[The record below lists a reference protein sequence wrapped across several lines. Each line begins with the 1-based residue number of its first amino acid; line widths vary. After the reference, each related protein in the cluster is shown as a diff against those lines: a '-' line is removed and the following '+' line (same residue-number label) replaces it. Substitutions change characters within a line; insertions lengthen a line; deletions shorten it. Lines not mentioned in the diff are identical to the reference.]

1 MKAAHRPPWLFPLS
15 SNMDPAPPSNS
26 LRTFATLLPFLWPQ
40 GRSDLKARVLLALLS
55 LILAKAANVM
65 VPLVLGD
72 AVDQLGNLDNEAH
85 LWLGIPLAVILAY
98 GIFRLSSLALNEL
111 RDALFARVA
120 QHAVRALALRVFEHL
135 HSLSIRFHLS
145 RKTGALN
152 RFIDRGT
159 NSVRFLLSFVAF
171 NVVPTVIELLLIGG
185 ILWALFGFVYT
196 AITIVT
202 IALYVWLTFVI
213 TTWRTRIRR
222 EMNDAENDIG
232 SRTVDSLL
240 NFETVRY
247 FNNES
252 HEVARL
258 DEALADYEKAAVRT
272 RESLS
277 LLNVAQAGVVTL
289 GVTLMLV
296 LAAFDIRN
304 GDMTVGDFVVV
315 NTYLLQVAIPLNIL
329 GTVYR
334 EIRQS
339 MVDMENLFALVDE
352 QTDVADAPDAKILRP
367 QGGVIEFQ
375 DVSFSYE
382 ANRNILK
389 DINLAVDAGTT
400 TAIVG
405 PTGSGKST
413 ISRLLLR
420 FYDPQAGRI
429 LIDGQDLRELTQH
442 SLREA
447 IGVVP
452 QDTVLFNDT
461 IYYNIAYGNPKA
473 NEDQVL
479 AAAKAAQLDHFIQ
492 RLPERYQ
499 TLVGERGLKLSGGE
513 KQRVA
518 IARAL
523 LRDPEIFF
531 FDEATSSLDSTTER
545 EIQSNF
551 AELSKGKTSLVI
563 AHRLSTIVEADQI
576 LVLAEGTIT
585 ERGTHPTLL
594 AENGLYAKL
603 WREQQKEERERP
615 NSLPPASSSTEP
627 S

>member
-1 MKAAHRPPWLFPLS
+1 
-15 SNMDPAPPSNS
+15 MDPAPPSNS

-40 GRSDLKARVLLALLS
+40 GRSDLKTRVLLALLS

-72 AVDQLGNLDNEAH
+72 AVDQLGNLDNETH

-185 ILWALFGFVYT
+185 ILWALFGFAYT

-352 QTDVADAPDAKILRP
+352 KTDVADASDAMPLRHE
-367 QGGVIEFQ
+367 GGVIEFQ

-382 ANRNILK
+382 ANRTILK
-389 DINLAVDAGTT
+389 NINLAVDAGTT

-429 LIDGQDLRELTQH
+429 LIDGQDLRALTQH

-447 IGVVP
+447 IGIVP

-479 AAAKAAQLDHFIQ
+479 AAAEAAQLDDFIQ

-551 AELSKGKTSLVI
+551 AEISKGKTSLVI

-576 LVLAEGTIT
+576 LVLAEGAIT

-603 WREQQKEERERP
+603 WREQQKEEREMP
-615 NSLPPASSSTEP
+615 GQFSPTSSSPEP

>member
-1 MKAAHRPPWLFPLS
+1 
-15 SNMDPAPPSNS
+15 
-26 LRTFATLLPFLWPQ
+26 
-40 GRSDLKARVLLALLS
+40 
-55 LILAKAANVM
+55 
-65 VPLVLGD
+65 
-72 AVDQLGNLDNEAH
+72 
-85 LWLGIPLAVILAY
+85 LGISLAVILAY
-98 GIFRLSSLALNEL
+98 GVFRLSSLALNEL

-120 QHAVRALALRVFEHL
+120 QNAVRALALRVFKHL
-135 HSLSIRFHLS
+135 HSLSVRFHLS

-171 NVVPTVIELLLIGG
+171 NVVPTVIELLLVGG

-202 IALYVWLTFVI
+202 IALYVWLTFLI
-213 TTWRTRIRR
+213 TAWRTRIRR
-222 EMNDAENDIG
+222 QMNDADNDIG
-232 SRTVDSLL
+232 ARTVDSLL

-247 FNNES
+247 FNNEA

-258 DEALADYEKAAVRT
+258 DQALADYEKAAVRT

-277 LLNVAQAGVVTL
+277 LLNVAQAGVVTV

-304 GDMTVGDFVVV
+304 GEMTVGDFVVV
-315 NTYLLQVAIPLNIL
+315 NTYLLQVAIPLNLL

-334 EIRQS
+334 EIRQA
-339 MVDMENLFALVDE
+339 MVDMENLFSLVDE
-352 QTDVADAPDAKILRP
+352 RTEVADAEDARPLRH
-367 QGGVIEFQ
+367 QGGCIEFR

-382 ANRNILK
+382 AERTILHNISFSV
-389 DINLAVDAGTT
+389 APGTT

-420 FYDPQAGRI
+420 FYDPQAGQI
-429 LIDGQDLRELTQH
+429 LIDGQAIRDVTQH
-442 SLREA
+442 SLRQA

-461 IYYNIAYGNPKA
+461 LYYNIAYGDPKA
-473 NEDQVL
+473 DEDRIL
-479 AAAKAAQLDHFIQ
+479 AAAKAAQLDDFI
-492 RLPERYQ
+492 RHLPRGYQ
-499 TLVGERGLKLSGGE
+499 TTVGERGLKLSGGE

-531 FDEATSSLDSTTER
+531 FDEATSSLDSATER
-545 EIQSNF
+545 EIQGNF
-551 AELSKGKTSLVI
+551 AAISKGRTSLVI
-563 AHRLSTIVEADQI
+563 AHRLSTIVNADQI
-576 LVLAEGTIT
+576 LVLADGEIT
-585 ERGTHPTLL
+585 ERGTHPQLL
-594 AENGLYAKL
+594 ADNRLYAQL
-603 WREQQKEERERP
+603 WQEQQKEERQASADPGPVVFSP
-615 NSLPPASSSTEP
+615 NPA
-627 S
+627 

>member
-1 MKAAHRPPWLFPLS
+1 
-15 SNMDPAPPSNS
+15 
-26 LRTFATLLPFLWPQ
+26 
-40 GRSDLKARVLLALLS
+40 
-55 LILAKAANVM
+55 M

-72 AVDQLGNLDNEAH
+72 AVDQLGNLDNETH

-185 ILWALFGFVYT
+185 ILWALFGFAYT

-213 TTWRTRIRR
+213 TAWRTRIRR

-352 QTDVADAPDAKILRP
+352 KTDVADASDAKPLRHE
-367 QGGVIEFQ
+367 GGVIEFQ

-382 ANRNILK
+382 TNRTILK
-389 DINLAVDAGTT
+389 NINLAVDAGTT

-429 LIDGQDLRELTQH
+429 LIDGQDLRALTQH

-479 AAAKAAQLDHFIQ
+479 AAAKAAQLDDFIQ

-551 AELSKGKTSLVI
+551 AEISKGKTSLVI

-576 LVLAEGTIT
+576 LVLAEGAIT

-603 WREQQKEERERP
+603 WREQQKEEREMPRQ
-615 NSLPPASSSTEP
+615 SSPASSSPEP

>member
-1 MKAAHRPPWLFPLS
+1 M
-15 SNMDPAPPSNS
+15 
-26 LRTFATLLPFLWPQ
+26 
-40 GRSDLKARVLLALLS
+40 LS
-55 LILAKAANVM
+55 LLLAKAANVM

-72 AVDQLGNLDNEAH
+72 AVDQLGNLNHETN
-85 LWLGIPLAVILAY
+85 LWLGIPLSVILAY
-98 GIFRLSSLALNEL
+98 GIFRLSSLALNEF

-120 QHAVRALALRVFEHL
+120 QHAVRALALKVFEHL
-135 HSLSIRFHLS
+135 HSLSIHFHLS

-171 NVVPTVIELLLIGG
+171 NVVPTIIELLLVGG
-185 ILWALFGFVYT
+185 ILWALFGFIYT
-196 AITIVT
+196 AITVTT

-247 FNNES
+247 FNNET

-258 DEALADYEKAAVRT
+258 DEALADYETAAVRT

-277 LLNVAQAGVVTL
+277 LLNVAQAGVVTA

-334 EIRQS
+334 EIRQA
-339 MVDMENLFALVDE
+339 MVDMENLFSLVDE
-352 QTDVADAPDAKILRP
+352 QTEVADATHAHPLRH
-367 QGGVIEFQ
+367 QGGSIEFRQ
-375 DVSFSYE
+375 VSFGYE
-382 ANRNILK
+382 SERTILHNISFS
-389 DINLAVDAGTT
+389 IAPGTT

-420 FYDPQAGRI
+420 FYDPQSGNI
-429 LIDGQDLRELTQH
+429 LIDGQDLLDLTQH
-442 SLREA
+442 SLRQA

-461 IYYNIAYGNPKA
+461 LYYNIAYGDPKA
-473 NEDQVL
+473 DEDRIL
-479 AAAKAAQLDHFIQ
+479 AAAKAAQLDDFIQ
-492 RLPERYQ
+492 RLPGGYQ
-499 TLVGERGLKLSGGE
+499 TVVGERGLKLSGGE

-523 LRDPEIFF
+523 LRDPGIFF
-531 FDEATSSLDSTTER
+531 FDEATSSLDSNTER

-551 AELSKGKTSLVI
+551 AEISKGRTSLVI
-563 AHRLSTIVEADQI
+563 AHRLSTIVNADQI
-576 LVLAEGTIT
+576 LVLADGEIT
-585 ERGTHPTLL
+585 ERGAHPQLL
-594 AENGLYAKL
+594 AEGGLYAQL
-603 WREQQKEERERP
+603 WQEQQKAERQASTAPRP
-615 NSLPPASSSTEP
+615 TALSPDPT
-627 S
+627 

>member
-1 MKAAHRPPWLFPLS
+1 
-15 SNMDPAPPSNS
+15 MDPAPPSNS

-72 AVDQLGNLDNEAH
+72 AVDQLGNLDNETH

-98 GIFRLSSLALNEL
+98 GIFRLSSLALNEV

-185 ILWALFGFVYT
+185 ILWALFGFAYT

-352 QTDVADAPDAKILRP
+352 ETDVADASDAKPLRHE
-367 QGGVIEFQ
+367 GGVIEFQ

-382 ANRNILK
+382 ANRTILK
-389 DINLAVDAGTT
+389 NINLAVDAGTT

-429 LIDGQDLRELTQH
+429 LIDGQDLRALTQH

-473 NEDQVL
+473 NDDQVL
-479 AAAKAAQLDHFIQ
+479 AAAKAAQLDDFIQ

-551 AELSKGKTSLVI
+551 AAISKGKTSLVI

-576 LVLAEGTIT
+576 LVLAEGAIT

-603 WREQQKEERERP
+603 WREQQKEEREMPRQ
-615 NSLPPASSSTEP
+615 SSPASSSPE
-627 S
+627 SS

>member
-1 MKAAHRPPWLFPLS
+1 
-15 SNMDPAPPSNS
+15 
-26 LRTFATLLPFLWPQ
+26 
-40 GRSDLKARVLLALLS
+40 
-55 LILAKAANVM
+55 
-65 VPLVLGD
+65 
-72 AVDQLGNLDNEAH
+72 
-85 LWLGIPLAVILAY
+85 
-98 GIFRLSSLALNEL
+98 
-111 RDALFARVA
+111 
-120 QHAVRALALRVFEHL
+120 
-135 HSLSIRFHLS
+135 
-145 RKTGALN
+145 
-152 RFIDRGT
+152 
-159 NSVRFLLSFVAF
+159 
-171 NVVPTVIELLLIGG
+171 
-185 ILWALFGFVYT
+185 
-196 AITIVT
+196 
-202 IALYVWLTFVI
+202 
-213 TTWRTRIRR
+213 
-222 EMNDAENDIG
+222 
-232 SRTVDSLL
+232 
-240 NFETVRY
+240 
-247 FNNES
+247 
-252 HEVARL
+252 
-258 DEALADYEKAAVRT
+258 
-272 RESLS
+272 
-277 LLNVAQAGVVTL
+277 
-289 GVTLMLV
+289 
-296 LAAFDIRN
+296 
-304 GDMTVGDFVVV
+304 VGDFVVV
-315 NTYLLQVAIPLNIL
+315 NTYLLQVAIPLNLL

-339 MVDMENLFALVDE
+339 MVDMENLFTLVDE
-352 QTDVADAPDAKILRP
+352 KTDVADAPDAKTLRHE
-367 QGGVIEFQ
+367 GGVIEFQ

-382 ANRNILK
+382 TDRTILK
-389 DINLAVDAGTT
+389 DISLVVDAGTT

-473 NEDQVL
+473 DEDQVL
-479 AAAKAAQLDHFIQ
+479 AAAKAAQLDNFIQ

-551 AELSKGKTSLVI
+551 AQISKGKTSLVI
-563 AHRLSTIVEADQI
+563 AHRLSTIVDADQI
-576 LVLAEGTIT
+576 LVLADGTIT

-594 AENGLYAKL
+594 AENGLYATL
-603 WREQQKEERERP
+603 WREQQKEEREMP
-615 NSLPPASSSTEP
+615 SQPSPAPLSPDFT
-627 S
+627 

>member
-1 MKAAHRPPWLFPLS
+1 
-15 SNMDPAPPSNS
+15 MDPAPPSNS

-258 DEALADYEKAAVRT
+258 DEALSDYEKAAVRT

-382 ANRNILK
+382 ANRNILQ

-603 WREQQKEERERP
+603 WREQQKEERERSNP
-615 NSLPPASSSTEP
+615 LPPASSSTEP

>member
-1 MKAAHRPPWLFPLS
+1 
-15 SNMDPAPPSNS
+15 MDPAPPSNS

-40 GRSDLKARVLLALLS
+40 GRSDLKTRVLLALLS
-55 LILAKAANVM
+55 LILAKGANVM

-72 AVDQLGNLDNEAH
+72 AVDQLGNLDNETH

-222 EMNDAENDIG
+222 QMNDAENDIG

-258 DEALADYEKAAVRT
+258 DEALVDYEKAAVRT

-304 GDMTVGDFVVV
+304 GDMTIGDFVVV

-352 QTDVADAPDAKILRP
+352 KTDVADAPGAKILRP
-367 QGGVIEFQ
+367 EGGVIEFQ
-375 DVSFSYE
+375 NVSFSYE
-382 ANRNILK
+382 ANRTVLK
-389 DINLAVDAGTT
+389 NINLTVDAGTT

-429 LIDGQDLRELTQH
+429 LIDGQDLREVTQH
-442 SLREA
+442 SLRGA

-603 WREQQKEERERP
+603 WREQQKEEREMPRQ
-615 NSLPPASSSTEP
+615 SSPASSSPE
-627 S
+627 SS

>member
-1 MKAAHRPPWLFPLS
+1 
-15 SNMDPAPPSNS
+15 MDPVAPSNS
-26 LRTFATLLPFLWPQ
+26 LRTFSTLLPFLWPAE
-40 GRSDLKARVLLALLS
+40 RADLKARVLVAMLS
-55 LILAKAANVM
+55 LLLAKAANVM

-72 AVDQLGNLDNEAH
+72 AVDQLGNLNHETN
-85 LWLGIPLAVILAY
+85 LWLGIPLSVILAY
-98 GIFRLSSLALNEL
+98 GIFRLSSLALNEF

-120 QHAVRALALRVFEHL
+120 QHAVRALALKVFEHL
-135 HSLSIRFHLS
+135 HSLSIHFHLS

-171 NVVPTVIELLLIGG
+171 NVVPTIIELLLVGG
-185 ILWALFGFVYT
+185 ILWALFGFIYT
-196 AITIVT
+196 AITVTT

-247 FNNES
+247 FNNET

-258 DEALADYEKAAVRT
+258 DEALADYETAAVRT

-277 LLNVAQAGVVTL
+277 LLNVAQAGVVTA

-334 EIRQS
+334 EIRQA
-339 MVDMENLFALVDE
+339 MVDMENLFSLVDE
-352 QTDVADAPDAKILRP
+352 QTEVADATHAHPLRH
-367 QGGVIEFQ
+367 QGGSIEFRQ
-375 DVSFSYE
+375 VSFGYE
-382 ANRNILK
+382 SERTILHNISFS
-389 DINLAVDAGTT
+389 IAPGTT

-420 FYDPQAGRI
+420 FYDPQSGNI
-429 LIDGQDLRELTQH
+429 LIDGQDLLDLTQH
-442 SLREA
+442 SLRQA

-461 IYYNIAYGNPKA
+461 LYYNIAYGDPKA
-473 NEDQVL
+473 DEDRIL
-479 AAAKAAQLDHFIQ
+479 AAAKAAQLDDFIQ
-492 RLPERYQ
+492 RLPGGYQ
-499 TLVGERGLKLSGGE
+499 TVVGERGLKLSGGE

-523 LRDPEIFF
+523 LRDPGIFF
-531 FDEATSSLDSTTER
+531 FDEATSSLDSNTER

-551 AELSKGKTSLVI
+551 AEISKGRTSLVI
-563 AHRLSTIVEADQI
+563 AHRLSTIVNADQI
-576 LVLAEGTIT
+576 LVLADGEIT
-585 ERGTHPTLL
+585 ERGAHPQLL
-594 AENGLYAKL
+594 AEGGLYAQL
-603 WREQQKEERERP
+603 WQEQQKAERQASADPRP
-615 NSLPPASSSTEP
+615 TALSQDPT
-627 S
+627 

>member
-1 MKAAHRPPWLFPLS
+1 
-15 SNMDPAPPSNS
+15 MDPAPPSNS
-26 LRTFATLLPFLWPQ
+26 LRTFATLLPFLWPR
-40 GRSDLKARVLLALLS
+40 GRPDLKIRVLLALLS

-72 AVDQLGNLDNEAH
+72 AVDQLGNLDNETH

-185 ILWALFGFVYT
+185 ILWALFGFAYT

-213 TTWRTRIRR
+213 TAWRTRIRR

-352 QTDVADAPDAKILRP
+352 KTDVADASDAKPLRHE
-367 QGGVIEFQ
+367 GGVIEFQ

-382 ANRNILK
+382 ANRTILK
-389 DINLAVDAGTT
+389 NIDLAVDAGTT

-429 LIDGQDLRELTQH
+429 LIDGQDLRALTQH

-479 AAAKAAQLDHFIQ
+479 AAAEAAQLDDFIQ

-551 AELSKGKTSLVI
+551 AEISKGKTSLVI

-576 LVLAEGTIT
+576 LVLAEGAIT

-603 WREQQKEERERP
+603 WREQQKEEREMPRQ
-615 NSLPPASSSTEP
+615 SSPASSSPEP

>member
-1 MKAAHRPPWLFPLS
+1 
-15 SNMDPAPPSNS
+15 MDPAPPSNS

-40 GRSDLKARVLLALLS
+40 GRPDLKTRVLLALLS

-120 QHAVRALALRVFEHL
+120 QHAMRALALRVFEHL

-171 NVVPTVIELLLIGG
+171 NVVPTVIELVLIGG

-213 TTWRTRIRR
+213 TAWRTRIRR
-222 EMNDAENDIG
+222 EMNDAENAIG

-247 FNNES
+247 FTNES

-304 GDMTVGDFVVV
+304 GDMTIGDFVVV

-352 QTDVADAPDAKILRP
+352 KTDVADAPGAKILCP
-367 QGGVIEFQ
+367 EGGFIEFRN
-375 DVSFSYE
+375 VSFSYE
-382 ANRNILK
+382 ANRTILK
-389 DINLAVDAGTT
+389 NINLAVDAGTT

-429 LIDGQDLRELTQH
+429 LIDGQDLRGLTQR
-442 SLREA
+442 SLRGA

-479 AAAKAAQLDHFIQ
+479 AAAKAAQLDNFIQ

-551 AELSKGKTSLVI
+551 AEISNGKTSLVI

-603 WREQQKEERERP
+603 WREQQKEEREMP
-615 NSLPPASSSTEP
+615 SQSSPAPSSPEP

>member
-1 MKAAHRPPWLFPLS
+1 
-15 SNMDPAPPSNS
+15 MDPAPPSNS

-352 QTDVADAPDAKILRP
+352 KTDVADAPDAKILRP

-382 ANRNILK
+382 ANRNILQ
-389 DINLAVDAGTT
+389 DINLAVDAGAT

-576 LVLAEGTIT
+576 LVLADGTIT
-585 ERGTHPTLL
+585 EHGTHPTLL

-615 NSLPPASSSTEP
+615 NPLPPASSSTEP

>member
-1 MKAAHRPPWLFPLS
+1 
-15 SNMDPAPPSNS
+15 MDPVPPSNS

-40 GRSDLKARVLLALLS
+40 GRPDLKARVLLALLS
-55 LILAKAANVM
+55 LVLAKAANVM

-72 AVDQLGNLDNEAH
+72 AVDRLDNLDNETH

-98 GIFRLSSLALNEL
+98 GVFRLSSLALNEV

-159 NSVRFLLSFVAF
+159 NSVHFLLSFVAF

-213 TTWRTRIRR
+213 TTWRIRIRR
-222 EMNDAENDIG
+222 DMNDAENDIG

-296 LAAFDIRN
+296 IAAFDIRN
-304 GDMTVGDFVVV
+304 GAMTVGDFVVV

-339 MVDMENLFALVDE
+339 MVDMENLFALMDE
-352 QTDVADAPDAKILRP
+352 KTDVADAPNAETLRHE
-367 QGGVIEFQ
+367 GGVIEFQ
-375 DVSFSYE
+375 GVNFSYE
-382 ANRNILK
+382 IDRTILR
-389 DINLAVDAGTT
+389 DISLVVDAGTT

-405 PTGSGKST
+405 YTGSGKST

-473 NEDQVL
+473 DEDQVL
-479 AAAKAAQLDHFIQ
+479 AAAKAAQLDRFIQ

-551 AELSKGKTSLVI
+551 AQISKGKTSLVI
-563 AHRLSTIVEADQI
+563 AHRLSTIVDADQI
-576 LVLAEGTIT
+576 LVLAGGTII

-594 AENGLYAKL
+594 AENGLYATL
-603 WREQQKEERERP
+603 WREQQKEEREMP
-615 NSLPPASSSTEP
+615 SQPFPAPLSPDLT
-627 S
+627 

>member
-1 MKAAHRPPWLFPLS
+1 
-15 SNMDPAPPSNS
+15 MDPAPPSNS

-382 ANRNILK
+382 ANRNILQ

-576 LVLAEGTIT
+576 LVLADGTIT
-585 ERGTHPTLL
+585 EHGTHPTLL

-615 NSLPPASSSTEP
+615 NPLPPASSSTEP

>member
-1 MKAAHRPPWLFPLS
+1 
-15 SNMDPAPPSNS
+15 MDPAPPSNS

-352 QTDVADAPDAKILRP
+352 KTDVADAPDAKILRP

-382 ANRNILK
+382 ANRNILQ

-615 NSLPPASSSTEP
+615 NPLPPASSSTEP

>member
-1 MKAAHRPPWLFPLS
+1 
-15 SNMDPAPPSNS
+15 MDPAPPSNS

-382 ANRNILK
+382 ANRNILQ

-576 LVLAEGTIT
+576 LVLAEGAIT

-615 NSLPPASSSTEP
+615 NPLPPASSSTEP

>member
-1 MKAAHRPPWLFPLS
+1 
-15 SNMDPAPPSNS
+15 MDPVAPSNS
-26 LRTFATLLPFLWPQ
+26 LRTFSTLLPFLWPAE
-40 GRSDLKARVLLALLS
+40 RADLKARVLVAMLS
-55 LILAKAANVM
+55 LLLAKAANVM

-72 AVDQLGNLDNEAH
+72 AVDQLGNLNHETN
-85 LWLGIPLAVILAY
+85 LWLGIPLSVILAY
-98 GIFRLSSLALNEL
+98 GIFRLSSLALNEF

-120 QHAVRALALRVFEHL
+120 QHAVRALALKVFEHL
-135 HSLSIRFHLS
+135 HSLSIHFHLS

-171 NVVPTVIELLLIGG
+171 NVVPTIIELLLVGG
-185 ILWALFGFVYT
+185 ILWALFGFIYT
-196 AITIVT
+196 AITVTT

-247 FNNES
+247 FNNEA

-258 DEALADYEKAAVRT
+258 DEALADYETAAVRT

-277 LLNVAQAGVVTL
+277 LLNVAQAGVVTA

-334 EIRQS
+334 EIRQA
-339 MVDMENLFALVDE
+339 MVDMENLFSLVDE
-352 QTDVADAPDAKILRP
+352 QTEVADATHAHPLRH
-367 QGGVIEFQ
+367 QGGSIEFRQ
-375 DVSFSYE
+375 VSFGYE
-382 ANRNILK
+382 SERTILHNISFS
-389 DINLAVDAGTT
+389 IAPGTT

-420 FYDPQAGRI
+420 FYDPQSGNI
-429 LIDGQDLRELTQH
+429 LIDGQDLLDLTQH
-442 SLREA
+442 SLRQA

-461 IYYNIAYGNPKA
+461 LYYNIAYGDPKA
-473 NEDQVL
+473 DEDRIL
-479 AAAKAAQLDHFIQ
+479 AAAKAAQLDDFIQ
-492 RLPERYQ
+492 RLPGGYQ
-499 TLVGERGLKLSGGE
+499 TVVGERGLKLSGGE

-523 LRDPEIFF
+523 LRDPGIFF
-531 FDEATSSLDSTTER
+531 FDEATSSLDSNTER

-551 AELSKGKTSLVI
+551 AEISKGRTSLVI
-563 AHRLSTIVEADQI
+563 AHRLSTIVNADQI
-576 LVLAEGTIT
+576 LVLADGEIT
-585 ERGTHPTLL
+585 ERGAHPQLL
-594 AENGLYAKL
+594 AEGGLYAQL
-603 WREQQKEERERP
+603 WQEQQKSERQASADPRP
-615 NSLPPASSSTEP
+615 TTLSPDPT
-627 S
+627 

>member
-1 MKAAHRPPWLFPLS
+1 
-15 SNMDPAPPSNS
+15 MDPAPPSNS

-40 GRSDLKARVLLALLS
+40 GRPDLKTRVLLALLS

-72 AVDQLGNLDNEAH
+72 AVDQLGNLGNETH

-185 ILWALFGFVYT
+185 ILWALFGFAYT

-352 QTDVADAPDAKILRP
+352 KTDVADASDAKPLRHE
-367 QGGVIEFQ
+367 GGVIEFQ

-382 ANRNILK
+382 TNRIILK
-389 DINLAVDAGTT
+389 NINLAVDAGTT

-429 LIDGQDLRELTQH
+429 LIDGQDLRALTQH

-479 AAAKAAQLDHFIQ
+479 AAAEAAQLDDFIQ

-551 AELSKGKTSLVI
+551 AEISKGKTSLVI

-576 LVLAEGTIT
+576 LVLAEGAIT

-603 WREQQKEERERP
+603 WREQQKEEREMP
-615 NSLPPASSSTEP
+615 GQSSPASSSPEP

>member
-1 MKAAHRPPWLFPLS
+1 
-15 SNMDPAPPSNS
+15 MDPAPPSNS

-40 GRSDLKARVLLALLS
+40 GRPDLKIRVLLALLS

-72 AVDQLGNLDNEAH
+72 AVDQLGNLDNETH

-185 ILWALFGFVYT
+185 ILWALFGFAYT

-352 QTDVADAPDAKILRP
+352 KTDVADASDAKPLRHE
-367 QGGVIEFQ
+367 GGVIEFQ

-382 ANRNILK
+382 ANRTILK
-389 DINLAVDAGTT
+389 NINLAVDAGTT

-429 LIDGQDLRELTQH
+429 LIDGQELRALTQH

-479 AAAKAAQLDHFIQ
+479 AAAEAAQLDDFIQ
-492 RLPERYQ
+492 RLPDRYQ

-551 AELSKGKTSLVI
+551 AEISKGKTSLVI

-576 LVLAEGTIT
+576 LVLAEGAIT

-603 WREQQKEERERP
+603 WREQQKEEREMP
-615 NSLPPASSSTEP
+615 GQSSPTSSSPEP

>member
-1 MKAAHRPPWLFPLS
+1 
-15 SNMDPAPPSNS
+15 MDPAAPSNS
-26 LRTFATLLPFLWPQ
+26 LRTFSTLLPFLWPAE
-40 GRSDLKARVLLALLS
+40 RADLKARVLVAMLS
-55 LILAKAANVM
+55 LLLAKAANVM

-72 AVDQLGNLDNEAH
+72 AVDRLGNLDHETN
-85 LWLGIPLAVILAY
+85 LWLGIPLSVLLAY

-120 QHAVRALALRVFEHL
+120 QHAVRALALKVFEHL

-171 NVVPTVIELLLIGG
+171 NVVPTIIELLLVGG
-185 ILWALFGFVYT
+185 ILWALFGFIYT
-196 AITIVT
+196 AITVTT

-247 FNNES
+247 FNNET

-258 DEALADYEKAAVRT
+258 DEALADYETAAVRT

-277 LLNVAQAGVVTL
+277 LLNVAQAGVVTA

-334 EIRQS
+334 EIRQA
-339 MVDMENLFALVDE
+339 MVDMENLFSLVDE
-352 QTDVADAPDAKILRP
+352 QTEVADATHAQPLRY
-367 QGGVIEFQ
+367 QGGAIEFRQ
-375 DVSFSYE
+375 VSFGYE
-382 ANRNILK
+382 SERTILHNISFS
-389 DINLAVDAGTT
+389 IAPGTT

-420 FYDPQAGRI
+420 FYDPQSGNI
-429 LIDGQDLRELTQH
+429 LIDGQDLLDLTQH
-442 SLREA
+442 SLRQA

-461 IYYNIAYGNPKA
+461 LYYNIAYGDPKA
-473 NEDQVL
+473 DEGRIL
-479 AAAKAAQLDHFIQ
+479 AAAKAAQLDDFIQ
-492 RLPERYQ
+492 RLPGGYQ
-499 TLVGERGLKLSGGE
+499 TVVGERGLKLSGGE

-523 LRDPEIFF
+523 LRDPRIFF
-531 FDEATSSLDSTTER
+531 FDEATSSLDSNTER

-551 AELSKGKTSLVI
+551 AEISKGRTSLVI
-563 AHRLSTIVEADQI
+563 AHRLSTIVNADQI
-576 LVLAEGTIT
+576 LVLADGEIT
-585 ERGTHPTLL
+585 ERGAHPQLL
-594 AENGLYAKL
+594 ADGGLYAQL
-603 WREQQKEERERP
+603 WQEQQKTERQVSADRRP
-615 NSLPPASSSTEP
+615 TALSPDPT
-627 S
+627 

>member
-1 MKAAHRPPWLFPLS
+1 
-15 SNMDPAPPSNS
+15 
-26 LRTFATLLPFLWPQ
+26 
-40 GRSDLKARVLLALLS
+40 
-55 LILAKAANVM
+55 M

-72 AVDQLGNLDNEAH
+72 AVDQLGNLDNETH

-185 ILWALFGFVYT
+185 ILWALFGFAYT

-352 QTDVADAPDAKILRP
+352 KTDVADASDAMPLRHE
-367 QGGVIEFQ
+367 GGVIEFQ

-382 ANRNILK
+382 ANRTILK
-389 DINLAVDAGTT
+389 NINLAVDAGTT

-429 LIDGQDLRELTQH
+429 LIDGQDLRALTQH

-479 AAAKAAQLDHFIQ
+479 AAAEAAQLDDFIQ

-551 AELSKGKTSLVI
+551 AEISKGKTSLVI

-576 LVLAEGTIT
+576 LVLAEGAIT

-603 WREQQKEERERP
+603 WREQQKEEREMPRQFSP
-615 NSLPPASSSTEP
+615 TSSSPEP

>member
-1 MKAAHRPPWLFPLS
+1 
-15 SNMDPAPPSNS
+15 MDPAPPSNS

-40 GRSDLKARVLLALLS
+40 GRPDLKTRVLLALLS

-120 QHAVRALALRVFEHL
+120 QHAMRALALRVFEHL

-213 TTWRTRIRR
+213 TAWRTRIRR
-222 EMNDAENDIG
+222 EMNDAENAIG

-247 FNNES
+247 FTNES

-304 GDMTVGDFVVV
+304 GDMTIGDFVVV

-352 QTDVADAPDAKILRP
+352 KTDVADAPGAKILRP
-367 QGGVIEFQ
+367 EGGVIEFRN
-375 DVSFSYE
+375 VSFSYE
-382 ANRNILK
+382 ANRTILK
-389 DINLAVDAGTT
+389 NINLAVDAGTT

-429 LIDGQDLRELTQH
+429 LIDGQDLRGLTQH
-442 SLREA
+442 SLRGA

-479 AAAKAAQLDHFIQ
+479 AAAKAAQLDNFIQ

-551 AELSKGKTSLVI
+551 AEISNGKTSLVI

-585 ERGTHPTLL
+585 ERGAHPTLL

-603 WREQQKEERERP
+603 WREQQKEEHEMP
-615 NSLPPASSSTEP
+615 SQSSPAPSSPEP

>member
-1 MKAAHRPPWLFPLS
+1 
-15 SNMDPAPPSNS
+15 MDPVPPSNS

-40 GRSDLKARVLLALLS
+40 GRPDLKARVLLALLS
-55 LILAKAANVM
+55 LVLAKAANVM

-72 AVDQLGNLDNEAH
+72 AVDRLDNLDNETH

-98 GIFRLSSLALNEL
+98 GVFRLSSLALNEV

-159 NSVRFLLSFVAF
+159 NSVHFLLSFVAF

-213 TTWRTRIRR
+213 TTWRIRIRR
-222 EMNDAENDIG
+222 DMNDAENDIG

-296 LAAFDIRN
+296 IAAFDIRN
-304 GDMTVGDFVVV
+304 GAMTVGDFVVV
-315 NTYLLQVAIPLNIL
+315 NTYLLQVAIPLSIL

-339 MVDMENLFALVDE
+339 MVDMENLFALMDE
-352 QTDVADAPDAKILRP
+352 KTDVADAPNAETLRHE
-367 QGGVIEFQ
+367 GGVIEFQ
-375 DVSFSYE
+375 GVNFSYE
-382 ANRNILK
+382 TDRTILK
-389 DINLAVDAGTT
+389 DISLVVDAGTT

-405 PTGSGKST
+405 YTGSGKST

-473 NEDQVL
+473 DEDQVL
-479 AAAKAAQLDHFIQ
+479 AAAKAAQLDRFIQ

-551 AELSKGKTSLVI
+551 AQISKGKTSLVI
-563 AHRLSTIVEADQI
+563 AHRLSTIVDADQI
-576 LVLAEGTIT
+576 LVLAGGTII

-594 AENGLYAKL
+594 AENGLYATL
-603 WREQQKEERERP
+603 WREQQKEEREMP
-615 NSLPPASSSTEP
+615 SQPFPAPLSPDLT
-627 S
+627 

>member
-1 MKAAHRPPWLFPLS
+1 
-15 SNMDPAPPSNS
+15 MDPAPPSNS

-40 GRSDLKARVLLALLS
+40 GRPDLKIRVLLALLS

-72 AVDQLGNLDNEAH
+72 AVDQLGNLDNETH

-185 ILWALFGFVYT
+185 ILWALFGFAYT

-352 QTDVADAPDAKILRP
+352 KTDVADASDAKPLRHE
-367 QGGVIEFQ
+367 GGVIEFQ

-382 ANRNILK
+382 TNRTILK
-389 DINLAVDAGTT
+389 NINLAVDAGTT

-429 LIDGQDLRELTQH
+429 LIDGQDLRALTQH

-479 AAAKAAQLDHFIQ
+479 AAAEAAQLDDFIQ

-551 AELSKGKTSLVI
+551 AEISKGKTSLVI

-576 LVLAEGTIT
+576 LVLAEGAIT

-603 WREQQKEERERP
+603 WREQQKEEREMPRQ
-615 NSLPPASSSTEP
+615 SSPASSSPEP

>member
-1 MKAAHRPPWLFPLS
+1 
-15 SNMDPAPPSNS
+15 MDPAPPSNS

-40 GRSDLKARVLLALLS
+40 GRPDLKTRVLLALLS

-72 AVDQLGNLDNEAH
+72 AVDQLGNLDNETH

-185 ILWALFGFVYT
+185 ILWALFGFAYT

-213 TTWRTRIRR
+213 TAWRTRIRR

-277 LLNVAQAGVVTL
+277 LLNVTQAGVVTL

-352 QTDVADAPDAKILRP
+352 KTDVADASDAKPLRHE
-367 QGGVIEFQ
+367 GGVIEFQ

-382 ANRNILK
+382 TNRTILK
-389 DINLAVDAGTT
+389 NINLAVDAGTT

-429 LIDGQDLRELTQH
+429 LIDGQDLRALTQH

-479 AAAKAAQLDHFIQ
+479 AAAKAAQLDDFIQ

-551 AELSKGKTSLVI
+551 AEMSKGKTSLVI

-576 LVLAEGTIT
+576 LVLADGTIT

-603 WREQQKEERERP
+603 WREQQKEEREMPRQ
-615 NSLPPASSSTEP
+615 SSPASSSPEP

>member
-15 SNMDPAPPSNS
+15 NNMDPAPPSNS

-40 GRSDLKARVLLALLS
+40 ERPELKARVLLALFS
-55 LILAKAANVM
+55 LVLAKAANVM

-72 AVDQLGNLDNEAH
+72 AVDQLGNLDDEAH
-85 LWLGIPLAVILAY
+85 LWIGIPLAVILAY

-111 RDALFARVA
+111 RDALFSRVA
-120 QHAVRALALRVFEHL
+120 QHAVRKLALSVFEHL

-159 NSVRFLLSFVAF
+159 NSVSFLLSFVAF
-171 NVVPTVIELLLIGG
+171 NVIPTVIELLLIGG

-304 GDMTVGDFVVV
+304 GNMTVGDFVVV

-352 QTDVADAPDAKILRP
+352 KTDVADAPDAKILRP
-367 QGGVIEFQ
+367 EGGIIKFQ

-382 ANRNILK
+382 ANRTILK

-551 AELSKGKTSLVI
+551 AEISKGKTSLVI

-576 LVLAEGTIT
+576 LVLADGTLT

-603 WREQQKEERERP
+603 WREQQKEERQM
-615 NSLPPASSSTEP
+615 P
-627 S
+627 SQPSQVPLSPETT

>member
-1 MKAAHRPPWLFPLS
+1 M
-15 SNMDPAPPSNS
+15 
-26 LRTFATLLPFLWPQ
+26 
-40 GRSDLKARVLLALLS
+40 LS
-55 LILAKAANVM
+55 LLLAKAANVM

-72 AVDQLGNLDNEAH
+72 AVDQLGNLNHETN
-85 LWLGIPLAVILAY
+85 LWLGIPLSVILAY
-98 GIFRLSSLALNEL
+98 GIFRLSSLALNEF

-120 QHAVRALALRVFEHL
+120 QHAVRALALKVFEHL
-135 HSLSIRFHLS
+135 HSLSIHFHLS

-171 NVVPTVIELLLIGG
+171 NVVPTIIELLLVGG
-185 ILWALFGFVYT
+185 ILWALFGFIYT
-196 AITIVT
+196 AITVTT

-247 FNNES
+247 FNNET

-258 DEALADYEKAAVRT
+258 DEALADYETAAVRT

-277 LLNVAQAGVVTL
+277 LLNVAQAGVVTA

-334 EIRQS
+334 EIRQA
-339 MVDMENLFALVDE
+339 MVDMENLFSLVDE
-352 QTDVADAPDAKILRP
+352 QTEVADATHAHPLRH
-367 QGGVIEFQ
+367 QGGSIEFRQ
-375 DVSFSYE
+375 VSFGYE
-382 ANRNILK
+382 SERTILHNISFS
-389 DINLAVDAGTT
+389 IAPGTT

-420 FYDPQAGRI
+420 FYDPQSGNI
-429 LIDGQDLRELTQH
+429 LIDGQDLLDLTQH
-442 SLREA
+442 SLRQA

-461 IYYNIAYGNPKA
+461 LYYNIAYGDPKA
-473 NEDQVL
+473 DEDRIL
-479 AAAKAAQLDHFIQ
+479 AAAKAAQLDDFIQ
-492 RLPERYQ
+492 RLPGGYQ
-499 TLVGERGLKLSGGE
+499 TVVGERGLKLSGGE

-523 LRDPEIFF
+523 LRDPGIFF
-531 FDEATSSLDSTTER
+531 FDEATSSLDSNTER

-551 AELSKGKTSLVI
+551 AEISKGRTSLVI
-563 AHRLSTIVEADQI
+563 AHRLSTIVNADQI
-576 LVLAEGTIT
+576 LVLADGEIT
-585 ERGTHPTLL
+585 ERGAHPQLL
-594 AENGLYAKL
+594 AEGGLYAQL
-603 WREQQKEERERP
+603 WQEQQKSERQASADPRP
-615 NSLPPASSSTEP
+615 TTLSPDPT
-627 S
+627 

>member
-1 MKAAHRPPWLFPLS
+1 
-15 SNMDPAPPSNS
+15 MDPVPPSNS

-40 GRSDLKARVLLALLS
+40 GRPDLKARVLLALLS
-55 LILAKAANVM
+55 LVLAKAANVM

-72 AVDQLGNLDNEAH
+72 AVDRLDNLDNETH

-98 GIFRLSSLALNEL
+98 GVFRLSSLALNEV

-159 NSVRFLLSFVAF
+159 NSVHFLLSFVAF

-213 TTWRTRIRR
+213 TTWRIRIRR
-222 EMNDAENDIG
+222 DMNDAENDIG

-296 LAAFDIRN
+296 IAAFDIRN
-304 GDMTVGDFVVV
+304 GAMTVGDFVVV
-315 NTYLLQVAIPLNIL
+315 NTYLLQVAIPLSIL

-339 MVDMENLFALVDE
+339 MVDMENLFALMDE
-352 QTDVADAPDAKILRP
+352 KTDVADAPNAETLRHE
-367 QGGVIEFQ
+367 GGVIEFQ
-375 DVSFSYE
+375 GVNFSYE
-382 ANRNILK
+382 IDRTILR
-389 DINLAVDAGTT
+389 DISLVVDAGTT

-405 PTGSGKST
+405 YTGSGKST

-473 NEDQVL
+473 DEDQVL
-479 AAAKAAQLDHFIQ
+479 AAAKAAQLDRFIQ

-551 AELSKGKTSLVI
+551 AQISKGKTSLVI
-563 AHRLSTIVEADQI
+563 AHRLSTIVDADQI
-576 LVLAEGTIT
+576 LVLAGGTII

-594 AENGLYAKL
+594 AENGLYATL
-603 WREQQKEERERP
+603 WREQQKEEREMP
-615 NSLPPASSSTEP
+615 SQPFPAPLSPDLT
-627 S
+627 

>member
-1 MKAAHRPPWLFPLS
+1 
-15 SNMDPAPPSNS
+15 
-26 LRTFATLLPFLWPQ
+26 
-40 GRSDLKARVLLALLS
+40 
-55 LILAKAANVM
+55 M

-72 AVDQLGNLDNEAH
+72 AVDQLGNLDNETH

-185 ILWALFGFVYT
+185 ILWALFGFAYT

-352 QTDVADAPDAKILRP
+352 KTDVADASDAKPLRHE
-367 QGGVIEFQ
+367 GGVIEFQ

-382 ANRNILK
+382 ANRTILK
-389 DINLAVDAGTT
+389 NINLAVDAGTT

-429 LIDGQDLRELTQH
+429 LIDGQDLRALTQH

-479 AAAKAAQLDHFIQ
+479 AAAEAAQLDDFIQ

-551 AELSKGKTSLVI
+551 AEISKGKTSLVI

-576 LVLAEGTIT
+576 LVLAEGAIT

-603 WREQQKEERERP
+603 WREQQKEEREMP
-615 NSLPPASSSTEP
+615 GQSSPASSSPEP

>member
-1 MKAAHRPPWLFPLS
+1 
-15 SNMDPAPPSNS
+15 MDPAPPSNS

-352 QTDVADAPDAKILRP
+352 KTDVADAPDAKILRP

-382 ANRNILK
+382 ANRNILQ

-576 LVLAEGTIT
+576 LVLADGTIT

-615 NSLPPASSSTEP
+615 NPLPPASSSTEP

>member
-1 MKAAHRPPWLFPLS
+1 
-15 SNMDPAPPSNS
+15 MDPAAPSNS
-26 LRTFATLLPFLWPQ
+26 LRTFSTLLPFLWPAE
-40 GRSDLKARVLLALLS
+40 RADLKARVLVAMLS
-55 LILAKAANVM
+55 LLLAKAANVM

-72 AVDQLGNLDNEAH
+72 AVDQLGNLNHETN
-85 LWLGIPLAVILAY
+85 LWLGIPLSVILAY

-120 QHAVRALALRVFEHL
+120 QHAVRALALKVFEHL
-135 HSLSIRFHLS
+135 HSLSIHFHLS

-171 NVVPTVIELLLIGG
+171 NVVPTIIELLLVGG
-185 ILWALFGFVYT
+185 ILWALFGFIYT
-196 AITIVT
+196 AITVTT

-247 FNNES
+247 FNNEA

-258 DEALADYEKAAVRT
+258 DEALADYETAAVRT

-277 LLNVAQAGVVTL
+277 LLNVAQAGVVTA

-334 EIRQS
+334 EIRQA
-339 MVDMENLFALVDE
+339 MVDMENLFSLVDE
-352 QTDVADAPDAKILRP
+352 ETEVADAAHAQTLRH
-367 QGGVIEFQ
+367 QGGSIEFRHVSFGYESERTILHN
-375 DVSFSYE
+375 VSFSV
-382 ANRNILK
+382 AP
-389 DINLAVDAGTT
+389 GTT

-420 FYDPQAGRI
+420 FYDPQSGSI
-429 LIDGQDLRELTQH
+429 LIDGQDLLDVTQH
-442 SLREA
+442 SLRQA

-461 IYYNIAYGNPKA
+461 LYYNIAYGDPKA
-473 NEDQVL
+473 DEARIL
-479 AAAKAAQLDHFIQ
+479 AAAKAAQLDDFIQ
-492 RLPERYQ
+492 RLPAGYQ
-499 TLVGERGLKLSGGE
+499 TVVGERGLKLSGGE

-531 FDEATSSLDSTTER
+531 FDEATSSLDSSTER

-551 AELSKGKTSLVI
+551 VEISKGRTSLVI
-563 AHRLSTIVEADQI
+563 AHRLSTIVDADQI
-576 LVLAEGTIT
+576 LVLDDGEIT
-585 ERGTHPTLL
+585 ERGAHLQL
-594 AENGLYAKL
+594 RADGGLYARL
-603 WREQQKEERERP
+603 WQEQQKEERQ
-615 NSLPPASSSTEP
+615 ASADPGATVLSPDPT
-627 S
+627 

>member
-1 MKAAHRPPWLFPLS
+1 
-15 SNMDPAPPSNS
+15 MDPAPPSNS

-55 LILAKAANVM
+55 LVLAKAANVM

-72 AVDQLGNLDNEAH
+72 AVDQLGNLDNETH

-98 GIFRLSSLALNEL
+98 GIFRLSSLALNEV

-213 TTWRTRIRR
+213 TAWRTRIRR

-289 GVTLMLV
+289 GVALMLV

-315 NTYLLQVAIPLNIL
+315 NTYLLQVAIPLNLL

-339 MVDMENLFALVDE
+339 MVDMENLFTLVDE
-352 QTDVADAPDAKILRP
+352 KTDVADAPDAKTLRHE
-367 QGGVIEFQ
+367 GGVIEFQ
-375 DVSFSYE
+375 GVSFSYE
-382 ANRNILK
+382 SDRTILK
-389 DINLAVDAGTT
+389 DISLVVDAGTT

-473 NEDQVL
+473 DEDQVL
-479 AAAKAAQLDHFIQ
+479 AAAKAAQLDNFIQ

-531 FDEATSSLDSTTER
+531 FDEATSSLDSTTEH

-551 AELSKGKTSLVI
+551 AQISKGKTSLVI
-563 AHRLSTIVEADQI
+563 AHRLSTIVDADQI
-576 LVLAEGTIT
+576 LVLADGTIT

-594 AENGLYAKL
+594 AENGLYATL
-603 WREQQKEERERP
+603 WREQQKEEREMP
-615 NSLPPASSSTEP
+615 SQPSPAPLSPDFT
-627 S
+627 

>member
-1 MKAAHRPPWLFPLS
+1 
-15 SNMDPAPPSNS
+15 MDPTPPSNS

-40 GRSDLKARVLLALLS
+40 GRPDLKTRVLLALLS

-72 AVDQLGNLDNEAH
+72 AVDQLGNLDNETH

-98 GIFRLSSLALNEL
+98 GIFRLSSLALNEV

-222 EMNDAENDIG
+222 QMNDAENDIG

-258 DEALADYEKAAVRT
+258 DEALVDYEKAAVRT

-304 GDMTVGDFVVV
+304 GDMTIGDFVVV

-352 QTDVADAPDAKILRP
+352 KTDVADAPGAKILRP
-367 QGGVIEFQ
+367 EGGVIEFQ
-375 DVSFSYE
+375 NVSFSYE
-382 ANRNILK
+382 ANRTVLK
-389 DINLAVDAGTT
+389 NINLTVDAGTT

-429 LIDGQDLRELTQH
+429 LIDGQDLREVTQH
-442 SLREA
+442 SLRGA

-479 AAAKAAQLDHFIQ
+479 VAAKAAQLDNFIQ

-551 AELSKGKTSLVI
+551 AAISKGKTSLVI

-576 LVLAEGTIT
+576 LVLAEGAIT

-603 WREQQKEERERP
+603 WREQQKEEREMPRQ
-615 NSLPPASSSTEP
+615 SSPASSSPE
-627 S
+627 SS

>member
-1 MKAAHRPPWLFPLS
+1 
-15 SNMDPAPPSNS
+15 MDPAPPSNS

-40 GRSDLKARVLLALLS
+40 GRSDLKTRVLLALLS
-55 LILAKAANVM
+55 LILAKGANVM

-72 AVDQLGNLDNEAH
+72 AVDQLGNLDNETH

-185 ILWALFGFVYT
+185 ILWALFGFAYT

-213 TTWRTRIRR
+213 TAWRTRIRR

-352 QTDVADAPDAKILRP
+352 KTDVADASDAKPLRHE
-367 QGGVIEFQ
+367 GGVIEFQ

-382 ANRNILK
+382 TNRTILK
-389 DINLAVDAGTT
+389 NINLAVDAGTT

-429 LIDGQDLRELTQH
+429 LIDGQDLRALTQH

-479 AAAKAAQLDHFIQ
+479 AAAEAAQLDDFIQ

-551 AELSKGKTSLVI
+551 AEISKGKTSLVI

-576 LVLAEGTIT
+576 LVLAEGAIT

-603 WREQQKEERERP
+603 WREQQKEEREMP
-615 NSLPPASSSTEP
+615 GQSSPASSSPEP

>member
-1 MKAAHRPPWLFPLS
+1 
-15 SNMDPAPPSNS
+15 MDPAPPSNS

-55 LILAKAANVM
+55 LVLAKAANVM

-72 AVDQLGNLDNEAH
+72 AVDQLGNLDNETH

-98 GIFRLSSLALNEL
+98 GIFRLSSLALNEV

-315 NTYLLQVAIPLNIL
+315 NTYLLQVAIPLNLL

-339 MVDMENLFALVDE
+339 MVDMENLFTLVDE
-352 QTDVADAPDAKILRP
+352 KTDVADAPDAKTLRHE
-367 QGGVIEFQ
+367 GGVIEFQ

-382 ANRNILK
+382 TDRTILK
-389 DINLAVDAGTT
+389 DISLVVDAGTT

-473 NEDQVL
+473 DEDQVL
-479 AAAKAAQLDHFIQ
+479 AAAKAAQLDNFIQ

-551 AELSKGKTSLVI
+551 AQISKGKTSLVI
-563 AHRLSTIVEADQI
+563 AHRLSTIVDADQI
-576 LVLAEGTIT
+576 LVLADGTIT

-594 AENGLYAKL
+594 AENGLYATL
-603 WREQQKEERERP
+603 WREQQKEEREMP
-615 NSLPPASSSTEP
+615 SQPSPAPLSPDFT
-627 S
+627 

>member
-1 MKAAHRPPWLFPLS
+1 
-15 SNMDPAPPSNS
+15 MDPAPPSNS

-40 GRSDLKARVLLALLS
+40 GRPDLKTRVLLALLS

-72 AVDQLGNLDNEAH
+72 AVDQLGNLGNETH

-185 ILWALFGFVYT
+185 ILWALFGFAYT

-352 QTDVADAPDAKILRP
+352 KTDVADASDAMPLRHE
-367 QGGVIEFQ
+367 GGVIEFQ
-375 DVSFSYE
+375 DVNFSYE
-382 ANRNILK
+382 TNRTILK
-389 DINLAVDAGTT
+389 NINLAVDAGTT

-429 LIDGQDLRELTQH
+429 LIDGQDLRALTQH

-479 AAAKAAQLDHFIQ
+479 AAAEAAQLDDFIQ

-551 AELSKGKTSLVI
+551 AEISKGKTSLVI

-576 LVLAEGTIT
+576 LVLAEGAIT

-603 WREQQKEERERP
+603 WREQQKEEREMP
-615 NSLPPASSSTEP
+615 GQSSPASSSPEP

>member
-1 MKAAHRPPWLFPLS
+1 
-15 SNMDPAPPSNS
+15 MDPAAPSNS
-26 LRTFATLLPFLWPQ
+26 LRTFSTLLPFLWPAE
-40 GRSDLKARVLLALLS
+40 RADLKARVLVAMLS
-55 LILAKAANVM
+55 LLLAKAANVM

-72 AVDQLGNLDNEAH
+72 AVDQLGNLNHETN
-85 LWLGIPLAVILAY
+85 LWLGIPLSVILAY

-120 QHAVRALALRVFEHL
+120 QHAVRALALKVFEHL
-135 HSLSIRFHLS
+135 HSLSIHFHLS

-171 NVVPTVIELLLIGG
+171 NVVPTIIELLLVGG
-185 ILWALFGFVYT
+185 ILWALFGFIYT
-196 AITIVT
+196 AITVTT

-247 FNNES
+247 FNNEA

-258 DEALADYEKAAVRT
+258 DEALADYETAAVRT

-277 LLNVAQAGVVTL
+277 LLNVAQAGVVTA

-334 EIRQS
+334 EIRQA
-339 MVDMENLFALVDE
+339 MVDMENLFSLVDE
-352 QTDVADAPDAKILRP
+352 QTEVADATHAHPLRH
-367 QGGVIEFQ
+367 QGGSIEFQ
-375 DVSFSYE
+375 QVSFGYE
-382 ANRNILK
+382 SERTILHNISFS
-389 DINLAVDAGTT
+389 IVPGTT

-420 FYDPQAGRI
+420 FYDPQSGNI
-429 LIDGQDLRELTQH
+429 LIDGQDLLDLTQH
-442 SLREA
+442 SLRQA

-461 IYYNIAYGNPKA
+461 LYYNIAYGDPKA
-473 NEDQVL
+473 DEDRIL
-479 AAAKAAQLDHFIQ
+479 AAAKAAQLDDFIQ
-492 RLPERYQ
+492 RLPGGYQ
-499 TLVGERGLKLSGGE
+499 TVVGERGLKLSGGE

-523 LRDPEIFF
+523 LRDPGIFF
-531 FDEATSSLDSTTER
+531 FDEATSSLDSNTER

-551 AELSKGKTSLVI
+551 AEISKGRTSLVI
-563 AHRLSTIVEADQI
+563 AHRLSTIVNADQI
-576 LVLAEGTIT
+576 LVLADGEIT
-585 ERGTHPTLL
+585 ERGAHPQLL
-594 AENGLYAKL
+594 AKGGLYAQL
-603 WREQQKEERERP
+603 WQEQQKAERQASAAPRP
-615 NSLPPASSSTEP
+615 TGLAPDPT
-627 S
+627 